1 MRVKAKANTKG
12 NKGVV
17 AIGDG
22 NDGTDTGGMGDSP
35 LAVVKQKEAKLSK
48 RKRISFCVVLL
59 FLCCVC
65 GSTEEK
71 EEIHTQLFS
80 FSLSELTFA
89 RTFL

>member
-48 RKRISFCVVLL
+48 RKSL
-59 FLCCVC
+59 F
-65 GSTEEK
+65 
-71 EEIHTQLFS
+71 
-80 FSLSELTFA
+80 A
-89 RTFL
+89 